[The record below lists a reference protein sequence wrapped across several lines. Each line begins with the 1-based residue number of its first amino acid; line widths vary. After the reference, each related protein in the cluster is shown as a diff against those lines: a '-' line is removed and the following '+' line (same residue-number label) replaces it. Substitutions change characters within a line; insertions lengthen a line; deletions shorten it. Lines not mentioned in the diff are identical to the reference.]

1 MLQVLRKAYSARGG
15 VGLSGGSVD
24 WQSVLETALGSVL
37 GVIAGWLITARYARR
52 GSQELRREAERLR
65 QLTLKL
71 IRILAAADQIELS
84 ECDPET
90 DEPSSWPVGIEAKIL
105 YNVEAP
111 TPLWKRL
118 WRRVFG
124 G

>member
-1 MLQVLRKAYSARGG
+1 
-15 VGLSGGSVD
+15 
-24 WQSVLETALGSVL
+24 L

-71 IRILAAADQIELS
+71 IRILAAADQIEVS
-84 ECDPET
+84 EWDPET

-105 YNVEAP
+105 SNVEAP

>member
-1 MLQVLRKAYSARGG
+1 MANRNIDRRGCG
-15 VGLSGGSVD
+15 CR
-24 WQSVLETALGSVL
+24 
-37 GVIAGWLITARYARR
+37 GVINAYFARR
-52 GSQELRREAERLR
+52 GSQELQQEAEQLR

-71 IRILAAADQIELS
+71 LHILDASDQIEVS
-84 ECDPET
+84 EWDEET
-90 DEPSSWPVGIEAKIL
+90 GEPRSWPVGVSAQIL

-111 TPLWKRL
+111 TPRWKRL